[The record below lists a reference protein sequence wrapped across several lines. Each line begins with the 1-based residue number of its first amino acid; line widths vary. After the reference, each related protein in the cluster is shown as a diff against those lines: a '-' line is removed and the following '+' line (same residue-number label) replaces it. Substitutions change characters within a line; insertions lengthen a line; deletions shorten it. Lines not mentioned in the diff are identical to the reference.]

1 MCGVKFRG
9 NLLLLTPAPDLGGVK
24 KEEDAV
30 VAGASNCI
38 HSLSGAKEL
47 GALELEIVGVST
59 YSSS

>member
-9 NLLLLTPAPDLGGVK
+9 IFFFTPAPDLGGVK